1 MDKLK
6 NNLFVPGVVLVVLLL
21 LGGGYLLVYVPYNE
35 LEANTTKLES
45 AESKL
50 NKLLKDEVVPT
61 KEYVKK
67 ITTAQAEMEET
78 FEAAVSAF
86 SRRCDAFHL
95 FFADAVQVPAVDVF
109 YAQYETAIQ
118 NPTTGLR
125 AKYWEKFPSPAVEG
139 QEEDLE
145 KKAPTVAMVK
155 DTEISGPEGPAKMS
169 QAMKQYWISEAVF
182 AACHQLDISGL
193 QSIEFPVEK
202 ERVSRRRSKNSA
214 VIEPPKSKA
223 SYDKVGASVLIHM
236 EYSKLKELLAVLYK
250 NSRVPFL
257 EPKSVEFGKIEDSVK
272 GFSKYIRQ
280 QTFQSRALA
289 DAAEKA
295 GEPVA
300 LEPLVK
306 VRLELVALHW
316 KGVER
321 SKDDS
326 ENIEDEDE

>member
-6 NNLFVPGVVLVVLLL
+6 NNLFVPGVALVVLLL
-21 LGGGYLLVYVPYNE
+21 LGGGYLLIFVPKGE
-35 LEANTTKLES
+35 LDANSKKLTATEK
-45 AESKL
+45 KL
-50 NKLLKDEVVPT
+50 SRLLKSKVLPT
-61 KEYVKK
+61 KEYVRK
-67 ITTAQAEMEET
+67 ITTAQVEMEET
-78 FEAAVSAF
+78 FEEAVSVF
-86 SRRCDAFHL
+86 SRRCDAFQL
-95 FFADAVQVPAVDVF
+95 FFADESQVPAVSVF

-125 AKYWEKFPSPAVEG
+125 AKYWGKFPSPTVEG
-139 QEEDLE
+139 EEEDLE
-145 KKAPTVAMVK
+145 KKSPTVEMVK
-155 DTEISGPEGPAKMS
+155 DTEISGPEGQAKMG

-182 AACHQLDISGL
+182 EACHQLGIGGL

-202 ERVSRRRSKNSA
+202 ERTSRRGSKKEE
-214 VIEPPKSKA
+214 VDVPKSKA

-236 EYSKLKELLAVLYK
+236 EYSKLKGLLAVLYK

-272 GFSKYIRQ
+272 DFSKYIRQ

-295 GEPVA
+295 GEPA
-300 LEPLVK
+300 AQEPLVK
-306 VRLELVALHW
+306 VRLELVALDW

-321 SKDDS
+321 SEDDS
-326 ENIEDEDE
+326 ENIEDEDG